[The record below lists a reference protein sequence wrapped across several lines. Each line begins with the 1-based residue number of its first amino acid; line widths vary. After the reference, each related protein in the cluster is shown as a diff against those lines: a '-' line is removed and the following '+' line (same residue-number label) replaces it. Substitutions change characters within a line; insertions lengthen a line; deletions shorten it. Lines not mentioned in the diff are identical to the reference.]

1 MSRQFLLYLLEYSM
15 DKIHIIDTLGPFV
28 EPTDHKVINW
38 SKVNFSDLEKDGRL
52 SLDIIARIEQRFTSY
67 VATVKDLGYD
77 SLSFDDLAHIVR
89 FSWYNDSLSQLLEDY
104 HDLYKRLFKIAKR
117 KNMKIFVNTDYL
129 FYNDDIHN
137 HMTTNNLSNKGFF
150 VEVLTNAF
158 EQFPEIDGIN
168 LRIGENDGKDVKS
181 NFPSKL
187 VLRTPNRVNALLR
200 KILPLFEQSN
210 KTLIFRT
217 WTVGVYQ
224 VGDLIWNQRTFDT
237 VFASIA
243 SNALIISMKFGD
255 TDFMRYLTLNPLFFK
270 SPHKKIIELQTRRE
284 WEGMGTYPSF
294 VGWDYND
301 YFQELKMNKTI
312 VGIHVWC
319 QTGGWAK
326 KAWTNITYLEG
337 SSFWNELNTY
347 VTIKMYRDS
356 CSPETAIASFCR
368 AYAIED
374 IVQFT
379 RLIELSDIAIK
390 QGLYISELAQQS
402 YYFRRSRVPTLL
414 WLTWDRILL
423 QPIAIFLIRTFV
435 TNPTAAIQEAYAAAE
450 TTDQMLIIARN
461 LKLEKSVID
470 SLEFQNATFKIFV
483 ELKKYIL
490 GLGARDRSSL
500 SILQKRVDTYTAHY
514 PQHYTIPKLTKLKAT
529 SRFSRYSQYPLT
541 LLLRNTSMYRKR
553 ERILLATSPIQR
565 QLVRYYMHV
574 TRSYLSKQS
583 MGIDVLFK

>member
-1 MSRQFLLYLLEYSM
+1 M
-15 DKIHIIDTLGPFV
+15 DKIHIIDALGPFI
-28 EPTDHKVINW
+28 EPTDHDVINW

-52 SLDIIARIEQRFTSY
+52 SADVINRIEQRFASY
-67 VATVKDLGYD
+67 VETVKDLGYD
-77 SLSFDDLAHIVR
+77 SLSFDDLAHIVH
-89 FSWYNDSLSQLLEDY
+89 FSWYNDGLSQLLKDY
-104 HDLYKRLFKIAKR
+104 HDLYKRLFKIAKH
-117 KNMKIFVNTDYL
+117 KDMKIFINTDYL
-129 FYNDDIHN
+129 FYNDDIHSY
-137 HMTTNNLSNKGFF
+137 MTSNALSNEDFF
-150 VEVLTNAF
+150 VKVLTTAF
-158 EQFPEIDGIN
+158 EIFPEIDGIN

-187 VLRTPNRVNALLR
+187 VLRTPRRVNTLLR
-200 KILPLFEQSN
+200 QILPIFEQAN

-237 VFASIA
+237 VFASIT
-243 SNALIISMKFGD
+243 SSALIISMKFGD
-255 TDFMRYLTLNPLFFK
+255 TDFMRYLKLNPLFFK
-270 SPHKKIIELQTRRE
+270 SSHKKIIELQTRRE

-301 YFQELKMNKTI
+301 YFQELKMSETI

-347 VTIKMYRDS
+347 VTIKMYRDG
-356 CSPETAIASFCR
+356 CSPETAIAAFCR

-374 IVQFT
+374 IAQFT
-379 RLIELSDIAIK
+379 RLIELSDVAIK
-390 QGLYISELAQQS
+390 QGLYIGELAKQTH
-402 YYFRRSRVPTLL
+402 YFRRSRVPTLL

-423 QPIAIFLIRTFV
+423 QPIAIFLIRRLV
-435 TNPTAAIQEAYAAAE
+435 TNPTAAIQEARAATEAS
-450 TTDQMLIIARN
+450 DKMLAIARN

-470 SLEFQNATFKIFV
+470 SLEFQSATFKIFV

-490 GLGARDRSSL
+490 GLGAKDKSSL
-500 SILQKRVDTYTAHY
+500 SVLQKRVDVYTTRY
-514 PQHYTIPKLTKLKAT
+514 PQHYTIPKLIKLKAT
-529 SRFSRYSQYPLT
+529 SRFSRYSKSPLT
-541 LLLRNTSMYRKR
+541 LLLRSTSMYRKR

-574 TRSYLSKQS
+574 SKSHLSKQS

>member
-1 MSRQFLLYLLEYSM
+1 M
-15 DKIHIIDTLGPFV
+15 DKIHIIDALGPFV
-28 EPTDHKVINW
+28 EPTDHDVINW
-38 SKVNFSDLEKDGRL
+38 SKVNFNDLEKDGRL
-52 SLDIIARIEQRFTSY
+52 SAGVIDRIEQRFTSY
-67 VATVKDLGYD
+67 VAIVNDLGYD

-117 KNMKIFVNTDYL
+117 ENMKIFINTDYL

-137 HMTTNNLSNKGFF
+137 HMASNALSNEDFF
-150 VEVLTNAF
+150 IEVLTAAF
-158 EQFPEIDGIN
+158 KKFPEIDGIN

-181 NFPSKL
+181 SFPSKL
-187 VLRTPNRVNALLR
+187 VLRTPRQVNTLLH
-200 KILPLFEQSN
+200 KILPLLEQSN

-243 SNALIISMKFGD
+243 SDALIVSMKFGD
-255 TDFMRYLTLNPLFFK
+255 TDFMKYLKLNPLFFK

-301 YFQELKMNKTI
+301 YFQKLKMNETV

-347 VTIKMYRDS
+347 VTIKMYRDGH
-356 CSPETAIASFCR
+356 SPEAAIAAFCR
-368 AYAIED
+368 AYTIED
-374 IVQFT
+374 ITQFT
-379 RLIELSDIAIK
+379 RLIELSDTAIK
-390 QGLYISELAQQS
+390 HGLYVRELAEQTH
-402 YYFRRSRVPTLL
+402 YFRRSRVPTLL

-423 QPIAIFLIRTFV
+423 QPIAIFLIRTLV
-435 TNPTAAIQEAYAAAE
+435 TNPTAAIKEARVAAE
-450 TTDQMLIIARN
+450 ATDQMLIIARN
-461 LKLEKSVID
+461 LKLQASVIG
-470 SLEFQNATFKIFV
+470 SLEFQSATFKIFV

-490 GLGARDRSSL
+490 GLGAKDKSSL
-500 SILQKRVDTYTAHY
+500 SVLQKQMDTYMAQY

-529 SRFSRYSQYPLT
+529 SRFSRYSKYPLT
-541 LLLRNTSMYRKR
+541 LLLRSTSMYRKR

-574 TRSYLSKQS
+574 SKSHLSKQS